1 VPARF
6 VIYTGDDAPAAAI
19 LAKTKTNFG
28 IELPEGAVEFVR
40 LSKREWVEKHRWP
53 RFTILGQ
60 SLGSM
65 LLTWEA
71 IQLCPPHLFVD
82 TMGYAF
88 GYWLARLFGGCKV
101 GCYVHYPTV
110 STDMIGR
117 VTSVHKLAYYRV
129 FAWLYGLMGAAAHA
143 VMVNSSWTEAHI
155 RSLWRIPDRTRV
167 VFPPCDTTQ
176 FQEIELDVDNRDN
189 VIMSLAQFREEKD
202 HKLQVRAFARLL
214 ESPTFTRHSWAS
226 SVRLLLVG
234 GCRGPAD
241 QQLLDQVET
250 LAQERGVADRVDFRK
265 NVGWD
270 ELRRLLGHSA
280 VGLHTMWCE
289 HFGIGVVQMM
299 AAGLVTI
306 AHNSGGPKTDIVEHQ
321 HTGYLAATEAEYAEC
336 MERALV
342 IKNEHPDEHT
352 NMQRRARLSAQRF
365 SDEVFAEQFA
375 ACLVPLCL

>member
-1 VPARF
+1 M
-6 VIYTGDDAPAAAI
+6 
-19 LAKTKTNFG
+19 
-28 IELPEGAVEFVR
+28 
-40 LSKREWVEKHRWP
+40 S
-53 RFTILGQ
+53 
-60 SLGSM
+60 
-65 LLTWEA
+65 
-71 IQLCPPHLFVD
+71 
-82 TMGYAF
+82 
-88 GYWLARLFGGCKV
+88 
-101 GCYVHYPTV
+101 
-110 STDMIGR
+110 
-117 VTSVHKLAYYRV
+117 
-129 FAWLYGLMGAAAHA
+129 
-143 VMVNSSWTEAHI
+143 
-155 RSLWRIPDRTRV
+155 
-167 VFPPCDTTQ
+167 
-176 FQEIELDVDNRDN
+176 DV
-189 VIMSLAQFREEKD
+189 
-202 HKLQVRAFARLL
+202 
-214 ESPTFTRHSWAS
+214 
-226 SVRLLLVG
+226 
-234 GCRGPAD
+234 
-241 QQLLDQVET
+241 QLLDQVET

-299 AAGLVTI
+299 VRPSHQCPSLSVVRQSRWALAMPFERNGPVTLFFLAQAAGLVTI